1 MLHWN
6 RTNRTIAAVAAF
18 AIYFVFAGWTKL
30 TWLEP
35 VPRGRVVFRLE
46 RPFEVYGAHGVSCYQ
61 LRAQEI
67 FEALADTDDEPKRS
81 PLLLYEG
88 NQPLGPPHSRHR
100 RRRGARTWPLF
111 AFEARTGVLG
121 ERQQRHQHQQAN
133 LLGRA
138 AELIARAFC
147 FGMISAQMR
156 SASVARED
164 RFRLFR
170 IIPVSARLI
179 SPCRHWAATPSQ
191 PARPCR
197 RAWSRCAAS
206 RRARS

>member
-6 RTNRTIAAVAAF
+6 RRNSTIAAVAAF
-18 AIYFVFAGWTKL
+18 AIYFVFAGWIKL

-88 NQPLGPPHSRHR
+88 NQPLGPPHSSIEDVGGPGHGRYSHSK
-100 RRRGARTWPLF
+100 RGLVFSATDNSDINTNNRTYW
-111 AFEARTGVLG
+111 AVLP
-121 ERQQRHQHQQAN
+121 N
-133 LLGRA
+133 
-138 AELIARAFC
+138 
-147 FGMISAQMR
+147 
-156 SASVARED
+156 
-164 RFRLFR
+164 
-170 IIPVSARLI
+170 
-179 SPCRHWAATPSQ
+179 
-191 PARPCR
+191 
-197 RAWSRCAAS
+197 
-206 RRARS
+206 